1 MGVSDRAI
9 YTSMAKAVLQTA
21 NLDELCV
28 GIIGGSGL
36 DDPDILEDKEEVE
49 VDTPFGKPSDKL
61 IVGKIGGVKCVLL
74 ARHGRKHTLYP
85 TAVNFRA
92 NVYAL
97 KAQGCNHMVVAT
109 ACGSLR
115 EELAPGH
122 LITIDQF
129 IDRTTKRASTF
140 YDGSAWE
147 ELPGVCHMP
156 MAEPFSPMLHGLVA
170 ESVKTL
176 GLEDR
181 FHSKGT
187 MVSIEGPRFSSKA
200 ESHMFRAWG
209 ADLINMTTVPEVCLA
224 NEAGLPYCAIA
235 MSTDYDCW
243 HESEEPVSVE
253 AVLAV
258 MKKNGDAV
266 KNVFLD
272 LIPRLAKTDWKPAVQ
287 KAQDSVNH
295 SIMLY

>member
-1 MGVSDRAI
+1 
-9 YTSMAKAVLQTA
+9 MAAKSVKEVIQTA
-21 NLDELCV
+21 SLDELCV

-36 DDPDILEDKEEVE
+36 DDPDILEDREEIA
-49 VDTPFGKPSDKL
+49 VDTPFGKPSDSL
-61 IVGKIGGVKCVLL
+61 ISGKIKGVKCALL

-85 TAVNFRA
+85 TSVNFRA

-97 KAQGCNHMVVAT
+97 KAFGCNHIIVST
-109 ACGSLR
+109 ACGSLKA
-115 EELAPGH
+115 EMEPGH

-140 YDGSAWE
+140 YDGSMWE

-156 MAEPFSPMLHGLVA
+156 MADPFNSDMRSLVKQA
-170 ESVKTL
+170 MSDLDLTA
-176 GLEDR
+176 R
-181 FHSKGT
+181 FHETGT

-200 ESHMFRAWG
+200 ESRMFQAWG
-209 ADLINMTTVPEVCLA
+209 ANLINMTTVPEVCLA

-243 HESEEPVSVE
+243 HEAEEPVTVE

-258 MKKNGDAV
+258 MKKNSSAV
-266 KNVFLD
+266 KDVFCSV
-272 LIPRLAKTDWKPAVQ
+272 IPKLAETDWKANVQ
-287 KAQDSVNH
+287 KAQDSANCN
-295 SIMLY
+295 IMLY